1 MALRA
6 QGRWLAAL
14 AAAVV
19 AVVLLALVLRGGG
32 GEEGG
37 VVVVGTLRG
46 GVSSLDLITGLGIDN
61 ALGFKVKP
69 VYFTK
74 TLDLRNALEKGD
86 IDVAIIPAE
95 FVAKMREAGSD
106 TVILAVDF
114 YQNQAV
120 VVRNGVNATSLED
133 LRGRRLGVF
142 RPTGTYAMFKAY
154 MKTLYNIDVENYYKI
169 VDLPPPQLV
178 EAFHRGDV
186 DAVVLWE
193 PLVSKLVSE
202 AGGRILVEYRQL
214 WSRWSG
220 HVGDNGVMIVYA
232 AQKSWAEKHRGLVEK
247 LLKARA
253 RAAAIWNS
261 EPETVERILT
271 EKYQLSREAA
281 KLCRERLHME
291 EAETVTGELAKNIE
305 AVWTLAR
312 LGGYINADPAQLAKG
327 AFWGGS

>member
-1 MALRA
+1 MLLRA
-6 QGRWLAAL
+6 QGRWLATL
-14 AAAVV
+14 AAAAV
-19 AVVLLALVLRGGG
+19 ALILLFLILRGGG

-106 TVILAVDF
+106 IVILAVDF

-120 VVRNGVNATSLED
+120 VVRGNISATSLED
-133 LRGRRLGVF
+133 LRGRNLGVF

-154 MKTLYNIDVENYYKI
+154 MKALYSIDVENYYNI

-193 PLVSKLVSE
+193 PLVSKLVSDG
-202 AGGRILVEYRQL
+202 GGRILVEYKQL
-214 WSRWSG
+214 WSKWSDHIG
-220 HVGDNGVMIVYA
+220 SNGVMIVYA
-232 AQKSWAEKHRGLVEK
+232 AQRGWAEKRRGLVEK

-253 RAAAIWNS
+253 RAAAIWNN
-261 EPETVERILT
+261 EPETAQRILV

-281 KLCRERLHME
+281 KLCRERLRME
-291 EAETVTGELAKNIE
+291 EAETVTRELARNIE

-312 LGGYINADPAQLAKG
+312 LGGYISRDPAELARG